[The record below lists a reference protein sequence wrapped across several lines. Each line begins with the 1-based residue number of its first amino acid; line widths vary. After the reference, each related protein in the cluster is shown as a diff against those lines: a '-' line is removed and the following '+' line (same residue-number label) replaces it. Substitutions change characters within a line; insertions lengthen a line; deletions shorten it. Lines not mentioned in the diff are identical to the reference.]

1 MTQKALTGNEENE
14 WAKDM
19 WISMM
24 GLIGAG
30 KSTLAEKLSTNLNL
44 PLYKEEVAENPCL
57 QLFYSNPKEYGFLL
71 QVDLLAQRYREQIK
85 LAANSVGGVQD
96 RSIYEDLIFCRML
109 LKNNIISEVEYK
121 TYLKLWNTISTS
133 LPKPNIIVHLKV
145 SPEICHQRVRSRG
158 RQMEEGVSLEY
169 LQDLHVEY
177 EKFLEEIS
185 RHVFVVTL
193 EWSEFHSE
201 EKVIES
207 IRDIW
212 ENAVKS
218 HHITLKD

>member
-1 MTQKALTGNEENE
+1 MQEALIGNEEDA

-30 KSTLAEKLSTNLNL
+30 KSTLAEKLSNNLNL

-109 LKNNIISEVEYK
+109 LKNKIISQVEYN

-145 SPEICHQRVRSRG
+145 SPEICHQRIRARG
-158 RQMEEGVSLEY
+158 RKMEEGISLEY
-169 LQDLHVEY
+169 LQDLHTEY

-207 IRDIW
+207 IKDIW

>member
-1 MTQKALTGNEENE
+1 MQEASINNQENS

-24 GLIGAG
+24 GVIGAG
-30 KSTLAEKLSTNLNL
+30 KSTLAEQLSKKLDL

-85 LAANSVGGVQD
+85 LAANSIGGVQD

-109 LKNNIISEVEYK
+109 LKNNIISQVEYN

-158 RQMEEGVSLEY
+158 REMEESVSLTY

-185 RHVFVVTL
+185 RHVFVITL

-207 IRDIW
+207 IKDIW

-218 HHITLKD
+218 HHVTLKD

>member
-1 MTQKALTGNEENE
+1 MQEAPINNQEKS

-24 GLIGAG
+24 GVIGAG
-30 KSTLAEKLSTNLNL
+30 KSTLAEQLSEKLNL

-57 QLFYSNPKEYGFLL
+57 QLFYSDPKEYGFLL

-109 LKNNIISEVEYK
+109 LKNNIISQVEYN

-145 SPEICHQRVRSRG
+145 SPEICHERVRSRG
-158 RQMEEGVSLEY
+158 RKMEEGVSLAY

-207 IRDIW
+207 IKDIW